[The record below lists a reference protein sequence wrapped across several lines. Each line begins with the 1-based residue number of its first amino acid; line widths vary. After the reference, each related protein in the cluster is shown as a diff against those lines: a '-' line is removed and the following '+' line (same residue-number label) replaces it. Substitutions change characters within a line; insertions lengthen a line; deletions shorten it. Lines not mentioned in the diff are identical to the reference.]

1 MHEYAI
7 SFFILTDL
15 PIFSIHGNHDDPTRE
30 GGTEMLAALD
40 LLAVSNLVNYF
51 GRQDEVDKVEVSP
64 ILIEKGGP
72 NGTKVALYGMGSMRD
87 ERLNR
92 MWRGKKV
99 RFLRPEEGD
108 WFHVFALHQNRDL
121 GRGVKNCVHE
131 SMIPEWMDL
140 VVWGHEHECL
150 IEPAES
156 VVGTFRITQPG
167 SSVATSLTGG
177 EAVRKQVGVLEI
189 KANQFRLKAIP
200 LTQVRSFVMGELS
213 LQDQYKS
220 LDPED
225 PKIDD
230 KMAKILED
238 EVRTLVFEA
247 REKRKTL
254 LHDAAAAGNSVAHDN
269 TALKSKLEKPDEVL
283 IRLKVEHTGFSTLNN
298 QRFGAKFVGD
308 VVREGNRVCK
318 RSSLFVHP

>member
-1 MHEYAI
+1 
-7 SFFILTDL
+7 L
-15 PIFSIHGNHDDPTRE
+15 PIFSIHGNHDDPTRD

-64 ILIEKGGP
+64 ILIEKGD
-72 NGTKVALYGMGSMRD
+72 TKVALYGMGSMRD

-140 VVWGHEHECL
+140 IVWGHEHECL

-177 EAVRKQVGVLEI
+177 EAVRKQVGLLEI
-189 KANQFRLKAIP
+189 KANQFRLQPIP

-213 LQDQYKS
+213 LQEQHKE

-225 PKIDD
+225 PKVDV
-230 KMAKILED
+230 KMTKILEE
-238 EVRTLVFEA
+238 EVRMLVFEA
-247 REKRKTL
+247 REKRKAL
-254 LHDAAAAGNSVAHDN
+254 LSDAAAGGNFVVRHKD
-269 TALKSKLEKPDEVL
+269 ALKYKLEKPDEVL
-283 IRLKVEHTGFSTLNN
+283 VRLKVEHSGFSTLNN
-298 QRFGAKFVGD
+298 QRFGARFVGD
-308 VVREGNRVCK
+308 VVRTIIQVG
-318 RSSLFVHP
+318 

>member
-1 MHEYAI
+1 
-7 SFFILTDL
+7 L
-15 PIFSIHGNHDDPTRE
+15 PIFSIHGNHDDPTRD

-64 ILIEKGGP
+64 ILIEKGD
-72 NGTKVALYGMGSMRD
+72 TKVALYGMGSMRD

-140 VVWGHEHECL
+140 IVWGHEHECL

-177 EAVRKQVGVLEI
+177 EAVRKQVGLLEI
-189 KANQFRLKAIP
+189 KANQFRLQPIP

-213 LQDQYKS
+213 LQEQHKE

-225 PKIDD
+225 PKVDV
-230 KMAKILED
+230 KMTKILEE
-238 EVRTLVFEA
+238 EVRMLVFEA
-247 REKRKTL
+247 REKRKAL
-254 LHDAAAAGNSVAHDN
+254 LSDAAAGGNSVVRHKD
-269 TALKSKLEKPDEVL
+269 ALKYKLEKPDEVL
-283 IRLKVEHTGFSTLNN
+283 VRLKVEHSGFSTLNN
-298 QRFGAKFVGD
+298 QRFGARFVGD
-308 VVREGNRVCK
+308 VVRTVIQFG
-318 RSSLFVHP
+318 